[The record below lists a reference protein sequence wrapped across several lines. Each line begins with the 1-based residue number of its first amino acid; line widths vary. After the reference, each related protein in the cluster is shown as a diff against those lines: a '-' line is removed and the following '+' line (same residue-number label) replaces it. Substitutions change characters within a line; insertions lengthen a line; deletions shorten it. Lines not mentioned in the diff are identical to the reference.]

1 MDEQAGVRIDRWLW
15 AARFYRTRSLAK
27 SAVAS
32 GKIHVDEQRIKP
44 AKEVRQGQTV
54 RINKDGVVFIVN
66 VLEVSEQ
73 RGSATIAQTLYQETP
88 ASIEQRQIA
97 VSERRMTKAG
107 LSIPSQRPTKR
118 DRRARSQLRELD
130 QQWSDAASD
139 SHTVP
144 KD

>member
-44 AKEVRQGQTV
+44 AKEVRPGQTV
-54 RINKDGVVFIVN
+54 RINKDGVVFIVS

>member
-44 AKEVRQGQTV
+44 AKEVRPGQTV

-73 RGSATIAQTLYQETP
+73 RGSATIAQTLYPRDT
-88 ASIEQRQIA
+88 
-97 VSERRMTKAG
+97 
-107 LSIPSQRPTKR
+107 SQ
-118 DRRARSQLRELD
+118 
-130 QQWSDAASD
+130 
-139 SHTVP
+139 H
-144 KD
+144 